1 MKAVTTKIEKR
12 EREREVMKEED
23 VTVDR
28 LGLGLVGGGGRVM
41 VSGERG
47 ERGREK

>member
-23 VTVDR
+23 ATVDR
-28 LGLGLVGGGGRVM
+28 LGLGLVGGCVR

-47 ERGREK
+47 EKGREK